1 MADKT
6 EGIERMLECLVD
18 NFECDVCPVE
28 GCNTENFCKDKLKE
42 YLFGEEEKEPKTF
55 SDLIN
60 QVIDDLNVQ
69 VFGFKDPEQ
78 PKEHEEPIQPKVTFR
93 TNLDGSTELS
103 GSPEAVAE
111 FMRKVGG
118 SIGL

>member
-1 MADKT
+1 MEDKKA
-6 EGIERMLECLVD
+6 GIEKIIQYLAD
-18 NFECDVCPVE
+18 NYDCDVCPVE
-28 GCNTENFCKDKLKE
+28 GCCSENTCKDKMKE

-55 SDLIN
+55 SDVLN
-60 QVIDDLNVQ
+60 QVIDDLNEQ
-69 VFGFKDPEQ
+69 VFGFKVPEQ
-78 PKEHEEPIQPKVTFR
+78 PEEHEEPIQPKVTFR